1 MAFRLPNG
9 ATFDFA
15 ATYSEAV
22 TVTGISNAAEAV
34 VSAPDHEL
42 VAGDI
47 VVMTTGWVRLSERS
61 FRVKSVVADVSFVL
75 EKVDTTDV
83 SRFPAGASAGS
94 VKKVAT
100 WVNIPQITEVA
111 SSGGEQGFYTFGFL
125 EENQDRQIPTTKS
138 PSVLTLTVADDPA
151 QPFVPVIE
159 KADELVDNQVQ
170 RLNLVNG
177 DIILFVSVATITNTP
192 SLQRNNLMT
201 RTITLAQQGVTTRYN
216 KFVA

>member
-15 ATYSEAV
+15 ATYGESV
-22 TVTGISNAAEAV
+22 TVTAISNAAEAV

-47 VVMTTGWVRLSERS
+47 VVMSTGWVRLSERS

-75 EKVDTTDV
+75 EKVDTTDA

-151 QPFVPVIE
+151 QPFVPVVE

-216 KFVA
+216 KFGG

>member
-15 ATYSEAV
+15 ATYGESV
-22 TVTGISNAAEAV
+22 TVTAISNAAEAV
-34 VSAPDHEL
+34 VSAPNHEL

-47 VVMTTGWVRLSERS
+47 VVMSTGWVRLSERS

-151 QPFVPVIE
+151 QPFVPVVE

-216 KFVA
+216 KFGG

>member
-15 ATYSEAV
+15 ATYGEAV
-22 TVTGISNAAEAV
+22 TVTAISNATEAV
-34 VSAPDHEL
+34 VSAPLHYL

-61 FRVKSVVADVSFVL
+61 FRVKSVVADVSFIL
-75 EKVDTTDV
+75 EKVDTSDV

-94 VKKVAT
+94 VKKVKT

-151 QPFVPVIE
+151 QPFVPVVE

-216 KFVA
+216 KFGA

>member
-15 ATYSEAV
+15 ATYGESV
-22 TVTGISNAAEAV
+22 TVTAISNATEAV

-42 VAGDI
+42 AAGDI

-151 QPFVPVIE
+151 QPFVPVVE

-216 KFVA
+216 KFGG